1 MAEVQT
7 DLMSKRAQRKSPGAT
22 SHHYL
27 NPLFKDTQPKPQP
40 GGVGANSSRAI
51 QPLEEMGHRI
61 PSRFFFFQIN
71 ARFLLHF
78 AIGRLD
84 GTNFFPFTFSCLY
97 FITFYRCSQTWSTPA
112 LCHWYTPTIELKLAG
127 GGRWHVSHEW
137 LRNSIAPTSNQPP
150 KSVISSFPMSPASVS
165 SLSTPTVTARVQD
178 STAPCLG
185 CWLQYPLPAFPT
197 CGFFLFLHPKDRQAS
212 HCVYHSPAPGAPH
225 CLSSNSNP
233 VHWFQSTFLS
243 RSPTLPPREPCAPTN
258 SFTQSV
264 PKTSCVISLLSLPL
278 SFMTP

>member
-137 LRNSIAPTSNQPP
+137 LRNSLAPTSNQPP
-150 KSVISSFPMSPASVS
+150 KSVISSFPI
-165 SLSTPTVTARVQD
+165 
-178 STAPCLG
+178 
-185 CWLQYPLPAFPT
+185 LP
-197 CGFFLFLHPKDRQAS
+197 H
-212 HCVYHSPAPGAPH
+212 
-225 CLSSNSNP
+225 
-233 VHWFQSTFLS
+233 
-243 RSPTLPPREPCAPTN
+243 
-258 SFTQSV
+258 
-264 PKTSCVISLLSLPL
+264 LSLPSLLPL
-278 SFMTP
+278 SLLGFRTQLPPAWAAGCNTLCLLFLPVASSSSFIQRTARLPTVFITPLLQGLPIA